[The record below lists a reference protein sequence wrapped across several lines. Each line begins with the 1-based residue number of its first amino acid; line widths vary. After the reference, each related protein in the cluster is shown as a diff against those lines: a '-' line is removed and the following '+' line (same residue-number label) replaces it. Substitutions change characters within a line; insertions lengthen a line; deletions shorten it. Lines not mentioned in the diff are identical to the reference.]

1 MIDNTRNKNNAQNN
15 YHNYHNL
22 FIFHANNNNVGQ
34 YSITILSTIY
44 ILSFIHMLKSH
55 DQVFS
60 KATSCYFVS
69 LIVRLFTFYRLD
81 K

>member
-1 MIDNTRNKNNAQNN
+1 MIDNTRTKNNTQNDC
-15 YHNYHNL
+15 HNL

-34 YSITILSTIY
+34 YSITILNKIY

>member
-34 YSITILSTIY
+34 YSTTI
-44 ILSFIHMLKSH
+44 
-55 DQVFS
+55 
-60 KATSCYFVS
+60 
-69 LIVRLFTFYRLD
+69 
-81 K
+81 

>member
-1 MIDNTRNKNNAQNN
+1 MIDNTRNKNNTQNN
-15 YHNYHNL
+15 CHNL

-34 YSITILSTIY
+34 YSITILNTIY

-55 DQVFS
+55 GQVFW